1 MATAAYSVRDGIAV
15 ITFDN
20 PPMNT
25 LAADLR
31 AAAYQHLQK
40 ALGDPAVDAIVVT
53 GGGRTFCAGAE
64 VREFNTPKALA
75 APTTRDLILAFE
87 SASKPLVAAI
97 HGFALGGGLET
108 SLGCHYRV
116 ARPNAQLGL
125 PEVKL
130 GLLPG
135 AGGTQRLPR
144 AVGAERALEMMLTG
158 NPITADKVAG
168 TPLVDELSTDDLL
181 ADAIAFAKTLK
192 GKPLRKLRDLPA
204 QVSDPDAFFSAARAR
219 VAKESRGYPAPGK
232 IIEAVEA
239 AVRQPFD
246 EGLRIERAGFLQL
259 VETTESKA
267 LRHAFFAERQA
278 AKIPDVPDDT
288 PLIDIESVAIIGA
301 GTMGGGI
308 AMSCANVGLP
318 VKLVDSTREAL
329 DRGLATIRKNYEA
342 TVQRGRLA
350 PAEMDKR
357 LGLIQPALDYG
368 DIRYADLVIEAV
380 YENMDVKKQVFKRLE
395 EAIKPGAILATNTS
409 TLDVDEIARAVKHPE
424 WVVGLHFFSPANV
437 MRLLEI
443 VRGAKTSKQVL
454 ATVMQLSKR
463 IKKVGVVSGVCDGFI
478 GNRMMEEYL
487 RQCYF
492 MVEEG
497 ALPQHIDK
505 ALEDWGWAM
514 GPFRVM
520 DLAGQDIGWAIRKR
534 RRAED
539 PVNQV
544 YPAWLDRIC
553 EMGRYGQK
561 TGAGIYRYEKGSR
574 GATPDPEIDKLILDY
589 SKEIGLPRRPIGEQE
604 IVERSVFALVN
615 EAAKI
620 LEEGIALRASDIDM
634 VYMTGYGFPVY
645 RGGPMFYAD
654 TVGLA
659 NVVTAMQKYAKGRY
673 GNFWTPASLLAKLAA
688 AGKRFND

>member
-1 MATAAYSVRDGIAV
+1 MATATYAVRDGIAV

-31 AAAYQHLQK
+31 VAALGHLNN
-40 ALGDPAVDAIVVT
+40 ALGDAAVKAIVVT
-53 GGGRTFCAGAE
+53 GSERAFCAGAE
-64 VREFNTPKALA
+64 VREFNTPKALIS
-75 APTTRDLILAFE
+75 PTTRELIAAIE
-87 SASKPLVAAI
+87 VSTKPVVAAI
-97 HGFALGGGLET
+97 SGFALGGGLEVA
-108 SLGCHYRV
+108 LGCHYRV
-116 ARPNAQLGL
+116 AHADAQLGL

-144 AVGAERALEMMLTG
+144 AIGVERALEVMISG
-158 NPITADKVAG
+158 NPIAAQKAAG
-168 TPLVDELSTDDLL
+168 TALIDDVSSGKLID
-181 ADAIAFAKTLK
+181 DAIAFARKVQ
-192 GKPLRKLRDLPA
+192 GQPPRKLRDRPA
-204 QVSDPDAFFSAARAR
+204 AVDNADAFFAAARERA
-219 VAKESRGYPAPGK
+219 AKESRGYPAPLK
-232 IIEAVEA
+232 IIDAVEA
-239 AVRQPFD
+239 ATRLPLDQ
-246 EGLRIERAGFLQL
+246 GLVIERAGFQFL
-259 VETTESKA
+259 VDSAESKA

-288 PLIDIESVAIIGA
+288 ALTDIKSIAMIGA

-308 AMSCANVGLP
+308 AMAFANAGIP
-318 VKLVDSTREAL
+318 VKIVDTTKEAL
-329 DRGLATIRKNYEA
+329 DRGVATIRKNYEA
-342 TVQRGRLA
+342 TVQRGRLSQA
-350 PAEMDKR
+350 DMDKR
-357 LGLIQPALDYG
+357 MALIQPTLAYA
-368 DIRYADLVIEAV
+368 DIKDADLVIEAV
-380 YENMDVKKQVFKRLE
+380 FESMDVKKTVFTQLE
-395 EAIKPGAILATNTS
+395 ATMKPSAILATNTS
-409 TLDVDEIARAVKHPE
+409 TLDVDAIAAATNVPE
-424 WVVGLHFFSPANV
+424 RVIGMHFFSPANV

-443 VRGAKTSKQVL
+443 VRGRKTSKQVL

-463 IKKVGVVSGVCDGFI
+463 IRKVGVVSGVCDGFI

-497 ALPQHIDK
+497 ALPQDVDK
-505 ALEDWGWAM
+505 ALEDFGWAM

-539 PVNQV
+539 PANQI

-561 TGAGIYRYEKGSR
+561 TGAGVYRYEKGSR
-574 GATPDPEIDKLILDY
+574 GAAVDPQIDTLIIEH
-589 SKEIGLPRRPIGEQE
+589 SKEIGLPRRPVTAQE
-604 IVERSVFALVN
+604 IIERSMFALVN
-615 EAAKI
+615 EGARI

-654 TVGLA
+654 TVGLPKVIA
-659 NVVTAMQKYAKGRY
+659 AMEKYAKGRH
-673 GNFWTPASLLAKLAA
+673 GRFWQPAPLLDKLGRE
-688 AGKRFND
+688 GKRFNG